1 MTTVPTSQIRTMPGT
16 DVSIDQID
24 AVIFDMDGVVTD
36 TARVHH
42 QCWKEVFDA
51 YLRRRA
57 EKTGETFR
65 PFETADYL
73 RYVDG
78 KPRYDGA
85 ANFLQS
91 REIRLERG
99 DPSDRPG
106 YETVY
111 GLANLKN
118 HAFEETVAREG
129 VHVFGSTV
137 AFIRSLRKHGVLT
150 ALISSSRHAR
160 GILRS
165 ADIEDLF
172 DEVVDGNDAVKH
184 SLPGKPDPAIF
195 LMAARQLD
203 VDPGRSAAVE
213 DALAGVEAA
222 RRGGFRLVIGV
233 DRNSQA
239 DALRAHGANIVV
251 DDLDDLN
258 VDLISDN
265 S

>member
-1 MTTVPTSQIRTMPGT
+1 MPGT
-16 DVSIDQID
+16 DVPVDQID

-36 TARVHH
+36 TARVHRA
-42 QCWKEVFDA
+42 CWKEVFDS

-57 EKTGETFR
+57 ERTGEAFR

-73 RYVDG
+73 RCVDG

-85 ANFLQS
+85 ANFLSS
-91 REIRLERG
+91 RQIRLESG
-99 DPSDRPG
+99 DPSDPPG

-111 GLANLKN
+111 GLANLKDRT
-118 HAFEETVAREG
+118 FERAVAREG
-129 VHVFGSTV
+129 VQVFGSTV
-137 AFIRSLRKHGVLT
+137 TFIRALRRHGVLT

-160 GILRS
+160 GILRT
-165 ADIEDLF
+165 ADIENLF
-172 DEVVDGNDAVKH
+172 DEVVDGNDAVEH
-184 SLPGKPDPAIF
+184 NLAGKPDPAIF
-195 LMAARQLD
+195 LMAARQLA
-203 VDPGRSAAVE
+203 VDPGRSAVVE

-233 DRNSQA
+233 DRSSQA

-251 DDLDDLN
+251 DDLEGLN
-258 VDLISDN
+258 VDLISGN